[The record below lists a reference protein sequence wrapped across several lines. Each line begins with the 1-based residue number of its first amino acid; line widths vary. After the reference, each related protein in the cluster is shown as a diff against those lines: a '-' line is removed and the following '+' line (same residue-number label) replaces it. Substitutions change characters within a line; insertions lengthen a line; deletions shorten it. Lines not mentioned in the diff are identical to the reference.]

1 MVKTTT
7 SMAKSNEIKRLNP
20 KGAETKYIGFEPEWK
35 VQPTEENRVSSLAN
49 AFHWYNYHYGKK
61 DAKDMLCHYLEHNGR
76 TKDAR
81 TMRGIPDSQIRLTPA
96 WVCRMTLIGLILKEH
111 EQENINEQLN
121 DMLQSKQEIKRAQA
135 DVDADAAVAR
145 LTIQD
150 HLREKVSECCGELE
164 AMFDDFID
172 AGAKMSA
179 DYKPLMLMRGMNIS
193 PNMISTVSR
202 VWELRLAE
210 FTEVLEGQDPQLVE
224 GYSHLTK
231 IQLRNC
237 VKFCE
242 TVINDCNSYVQLKKV
257 ERKPRAKKAVSPEK
271 KAAKFKICAEFAELK
286 LKSLP
291 AAQLV
296 DKSEAWVYDT
306 KKRKLIHIVADEYAK
321 VFTIKNNSVIGFS
334 KIETVQKTLR
344 KPAETVKLLSA
355 AGKPA
360 ARKIFK
366 DLTTTETVWN
376 ARGTENLVILRAW

>member
-1 MVKTTT
+1 MAKTT
-7 SMAKSNEIKRLNP
+7 EIKRLNP
-20 KGAETKYIGFEPEWK
+20 KGADSKYLGSEPEWTT
-35 VQPTEENRVSSLAN
+35 QPAEEKRVGSMAK

-76 TKDAR
+76 IKDAR
-81 TMRGIPDSQIRLTPA
+81 TMRGVPDSQIRLTPA
-96 WVCRMTLIGLILKEH
+96 WVCRMTMIGLELKPH

-121 DMLQSKQEIKRAQA
+121 EMLSSKQEAKKAQSE
-135 DVDADAAVAR
+135 VDADAVTAK

-164 AMFDDFID
+164 GMFDEFID

-179 DYKPLMLMRGMNIS
+179 DFKPLMLMRGMNIS

-202 VWELRLAE
+202 VWLLRLDE
-210 FTEVLEGQDPQLVE
+210 FNEVLAGKDPQLVE

-271 KAAKFKICAEFAELK
+271 QTRNFKFLREFADLK
-286 LKSLP
+286 LKSEP
-291 AAQLV
+291 VTKLV
-296 DKSEAWVYDT
+296 GATEAWLYDT
-306 KKRKLIHIVADEYAK
+306 AKRKLIHVLADSH
-321 VFTIKNNSVIGFS
+321 VGTFSVKGSAVIAFDAQQ
-334 KIETVQKTLR
+334 TVQKTLR
-344 KPAETVKLLSA
+344 KPAEQLKAVIGV
-355 AGKPA
+355 GKPA
-360 ARKIFK
+360 ARKAFAAINA
-366 DLTTTETVWN
+366 TETKWN
-376 ARGTENLVILRAW
+376 GRGNDNLIILWAW

>member
-1 MVKTTT
+1 
-7 SMAKSNEIKRLNP
+7 MAKSNEIKRLNP

-135 DVDADAAVAR
+135 DIDADTAVAR

-150 HLREKVSECCGELE
+150 HLREKISECCGELE
-164 AMFDDFID
+164 GMFDNFID

-179 DYKPLMLMRGMNIS
+179 DFKPLVLMRGMNIS
-193 PNMISTVSR
+193 PNMISTVAR

-224 GYSHLTK
+224 GYSHLTRL
-231 IQLRNC
+231 QLKNC
-237 VKFCE
+237 IKFCE

-271 KAAKFKICAEFAELK
+271 LTRKFKFLREFDELK
-286 LKSLP
+286 LKSEP
-291 AAQLV
+291 VTKLV
-296 DKSEAWVYDT
+296 GATEAWLYDT
-306 KKRKLIHIVADEYAK
+306 AKRKLIHVMSDSHIGT
-321 VFTIKNNSVIGFS
+321 FTVKGSAIAGFDTVT
-334 KIETVQKTLR
+334 TVQKTLR
-344 KPAETVKLLSA
+344 KPAEQIKAVVSG
-355 AGKPA
+355 GKPA
-360 ARKIFK
+360 ARRAFAEIKA
-366 DLTTTETVWN
+366 TETKFN
-376 ARGTENLVILRAW
+376 GRGNDNLIILWAW

>member
-1 MVKTTT
+1 MAKTT
-7 SMAKSNEIKRLNP
+7 EIKRLNP
-20 KGAETKYIGFEPEWK
+20 KGADSKYLGSEPEWNT
-35 VQPTEENRVSSLAN
+35 QPAEEKRVGSMAK
-49 AFHWYNYHYGKK
+49 AFHWYNYYYGKK

-81 TMRGIPDSQIRLTPA
+81 TMRGVPDSQIRLTPA
-96 WVCRMTLIGLILKEH
+96 WVCRMTLIGLELKPH
-111 EQENINEQLN
+111 EQENINEQLAQI
-121 DMLQSKQEIKRAQA
+121 LTSKQEAKKAQSE
-135 DVDADAAVAR
+135 VDADAATAK

-164 AMFDDFID
+164 GMFDDFID
-172 AGAKMSA
+172 SGAKMSA
-179 DYKPLMLMRGMNIS
+179 DFKPLMLMRGMNIS
-193 PNMISTVSR
+193 PNMINTVSR
-202 VWELRLAE
+202 VWVLRLDE
-210 FTEVLEGQDPQLVE
+210 FNEVLDGKDPQLVE

-257 ERKPRAKKAVSPEK
+257 ERKPRMAKPVSPEK
-271 KAAKFKICAEFAELK
+271 KAAKFKIQAEFVELK

-296 DKSEAWVYDT
+296 DKSEAWIYDT

-366 DLTTTETVWN
+366 ELSTTETAWN
-376 ARGTENLVILRAW
+376 ARGTDNLVIIRSW